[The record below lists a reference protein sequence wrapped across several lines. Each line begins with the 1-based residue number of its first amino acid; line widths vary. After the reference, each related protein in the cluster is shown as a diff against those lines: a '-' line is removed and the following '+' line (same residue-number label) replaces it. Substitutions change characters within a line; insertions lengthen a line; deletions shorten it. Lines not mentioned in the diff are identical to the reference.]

1 MTWRPEDDAALIR
14 KEDHTTEEDK
24 KMTPWEEKKALPEK
38 KRTPWEEKDTIMCL
52 AMGYKILSV
61 HACYSF
67 LPVSTS
73 ISKPI
78 ILYHGFFVLKQRRP
92 EDQKKMQPQEEK

>member
-1 MTWRPEDDAALIR
+1 MRREGN
-14 KEDHTTEEDK
+14 TTGEEEDA
-24 KMTPWEEKKALPEK
+24 MRREG
-38 KRTPWEEKDTIMCL
+38 TITWL
-52 AMGYKILSV
+52 ATGYKILSV

-78 ILYHGFFVLKQRRP
+78 ILNHGFFVLKQRRL